1 MNKVTC
7 IGLLAAVAVLS
18 LGGCGKA
25 KAPTGQVV
33 ATVDGEE
40 ITLRE
45 VNAELTGYN
54 FPDEKSRKSAQQQ
67 ALRAV
72 LNRHILAK
80 AAKDRGL
87 DKTPDFAVLKDRAD
101 QVVLAQQLEN
111 TIVKAVPATSKEE
124 ADRYVQDHP
133 DLFAQRKIMV
143 VDQLR
148 VRGPLAPKIGEQ
160 MKPMTSL
167 EQVAALFSQNNIEF
181 QRTADKIDAVGSD
194 PKFIEQ
200 VLKLKATDLF
210 TVPVGQFI
218 VVNQVRSTS
227 VQPFTGEQATNYA
240 KQLLGKQHSQD
251 AVMREYQAILQ
262 KAQEKVTYAKD
273 FQPAPAAK
281 GPATNAPATNAPATN
296 AAQPN

>member
-1 MNKVTC
+1 MNKV
-7 IGLLAAVAVLS
+7 IRISLLAAVAVLS
-18 LGGCGKA
+18 LSACNKG

-33 ATVDGEE
+33 ATFDGEE

-54 FPDEKSRKSAQQQ
+54 FPDEKNRKAAQQQ

-80 AAKDRGL
+80 AARDRGI
-87 DKTPDFAVLKDRAD
+87 DKTPDYAVLKERAD

-111 TIVKAVPATSKEE
+111 SIVKAVPTTSKEE
-124 ADRYVQDHP
+124 AERYVQDHP
-133 DLFAQRKIMV
+133 DLFAQRKIVM

-148 VRGPLAPKIGEQ
+148 ARAPLDAKIGEQ
-160 MKPMTSL
+160 MKPMSSL
-167 EQVAALFSQNNIEF
+167 DQVAALFQANNIEF
-181 QRTADKIDAVGSD
+181 QRSADKIDAIGSD
-194 PKFIEQ
+194 PKFVEQ
-200 VLKLKATDLF
+200 VLKLKSTDLF
-210 TVPVGQFI
+210 TVPVGQFV
-218 VVNQVRSTS
+218 VVNQVRSIN

-240 KQLLGKQHSQD
+240 MQLLGKQHSQE

-273 FQPAPAAK
+273 FQPPPAAKAPAA
-281 GPATNAPATNAPATN
+281 NAPATN
-296 AAQPN
+296 AAKPQ